1 MSNKRENIKS
11 ILSIISVSF
20 FLIFMTCSV
29 YLPKRLILLS
39 SFAFLQNQKDFY
51 IEDLSKGI
59 LLKDIIPV
67 TDDIG
72 LQYDPY
78 QFRVV
83 NNSDS
88 KVVYQIV
95 FSKNVT
101 KTEINEKNILSNK
114 YLKFSLNSL
123 SNKLVEPTI
132 LPDDGIIYKASIDA
146 HSQEIFEFRMWLDW
160 DADNGAMNKI
170 FAGKV
175 EINKYS

>member
-1 MSNKRENIKS
+1 MTNKNEKIKC

-29 YLPKRLILLS
+29 YLPKRLTLLS
-39 SFAFLQNQKDFY
+39 SYAFLQNQKDFY

-59 LLKDIIPV
+59 FLKDVVPV

-78 QFRVV
+78 RFRVV
-83 NNSDS
+83 NNSNS
-88 KVVYQIV
+88 EIVYQIV
-95 FSKNVT
+95 FNKNTT
-101 KTEINEKNILSNK
+101 KTEMNAENILSNK

-123 SNKLVEPTI
+123 YNELVEPTI
-132 LPDDGIIYKASIDA
+132 LSDDGIIYKASIDA

-160 DADNGAMNKI
+160 DADNDAMNKV
-170 FAGKV
+170 FTGKV
-175 EINKYS
+175 EIDRYS